1 MKLNSVIE
9 TQEGA
14 VEFSANLNPEEV
26 KFLLEY
32 SINMLMAN
40 GALPFT
46 LVDDKHI
53 QESTGEVH

>member
-1 MKLNSVIE
+1 VKLKSVIE

-46 LVDDKHI
+46 LVDAKHI
-53 QESTGEVH
+53 QEPTGDIH